1 MHPSPPMA
9 RPHHLAL
16 PAGAH
21 VGDSRGLTATGAIA
35 VALGAGVLGATIDVL
50 TGPGLRTVFAIFF
63 ALGCTVAA
71 YKVHREDLGAAVVI
85 PPLVYMALTF
95 AAGLGRASGVGGSVL
110 TQQVLELFSAL
121 VLGAPALLLAPG
133 SAGLV
138 AGLRWAAMRAA
149 SPRPDVPAV
158 ESEPPTID

>member
-1 MHPSPPMA
+1 MA
-9 RPHHLAL
+9 HPHHLVL

-21 VGDSRGLTATGAIA
+21 VGDARGLTATGAIA

-50 TGPGLRTVFAIFF
+50 TGSGLRTVFAIFF
-63 ALGCTVAA
+63 ALGCTAAA
-71 YKVHREDLGAAVVI
+71 YKVHREDLAAAVVI

-95 AAGLGRASGVGGSVL
+95 SAGVGRASGAGGSFL

-121 VLGAPALLLAPG
+121 VLGAPALLLATG

-138 AGLRWAAMRAA
+138 AGLRWAAMRSTTPQRGDLPLEPA
-149 SPRPDVPAV
+149 RPAV
-158 ESEPPTID
+158 D